1 MSPYAEDAGRCFQPS
16 WNGELLIRKNSG
28 LSYLP
33 FTVLV
38 PYIDETL
45 HMEINKSKCQF
56 YAEMGTIQPILI
68 GHLGPSSSSSHR
80 CLWILRHMNII
91 ELVSRIYTLGFQDT
105 SSCPLFIYFVEH
117 GDLVGRDHIGLVQKC
132 CFCQHF

>member
-1 MSPYAEDAGRCFQPS
+1 MSSYAEGAGRCFQPS

-38 PYIDETL
+38 LNVDEAL

-56 YAEMGTIQPILI
+56 YAYVGAIQPMLI

-80 CLWILRHMNII
+80 CLWILRHMDII

-105 SSCPLFIYFVEH
+105 SSRPLFIYFVEH
-117 GDLVGRDHIGLVQKC
+117 GDLVERDHIGLVQKC
-132 CFCQHF
+132 CFCHHF